1 MLALALMIAQ
11 AFLFNAVFFSY
22 ALVLVRFQG
31 VPGEGTG
38 LHLVTLAA
46 RNFLSPLLVGHFF
59 DTIGRRV
66 MITATYAIGGVLLV
80 PFGGGEL
87 HDPVLHRIAQAFL
100 FNAVFFSYALVLV
113 RFQGVPGEGTGL
125 HLVTL
130 AASNFLS
137 PLLLGHFFDTIG
149 RRVMITATYA
159 IGGVLLVPFGGG
171 ELHDPVLHRIAQA
184 FLFNAVFFSYALVL
198 VRFQGVPGEGTGLH
212 LVTLAASNFLSP
224 LLLGHFFDTIG
235 RRVMITATYAIG

>member
-1 MLALALMIAQ
+1 MLALALM
-11 AFLFNAVFFSY
+11 
-22 ALVLVRFQG
+22 
-31 VPGEGTG
+31 
-38 LHLVTLAA
+38 
-46 RNFLSPLLVGHFF
+46 
-59 DTIGRRV
+59 
-66 MITATYAIGGVLLV
+66 
-80 PFGGGEL
+80 
-87 HDPVLHRIAQAFL
+87 IAQAFL

-171 ELHDPVLHRIAQA
+171 ELHDPVLHRAAGVAACDLPFTVSAVTGKTIADLDGADNAARRAEHCRGVVLNRA
-184 FLFNAVFFSYALVL
+184 FMRAAAQLGAGHLRLLAKTEPAV
-198 VRFQGVPGEGTGLH
+198 GTGGRG
-212 LVTLAASNFLSP
+212 ASA
-224 LLLGHFFDTIG
+224 GVMAFFENNQ
-235 RRVMITATYAIG
+235 RKS